1 MQVFAERDLRF
12 GAFLGDP
19 KSPLCCASNHNLPY
33 FGLINIVL
41 ISKSIKTIQFERYP
55 ELPNQSVA
63 ASVSEFPVLRPSA
76 AKPPMLMERTQ
87 PVLDKLSRALGEPI
101 ITYWNSNKGSICQN
115 DVAGLYALLR
125 KLGSIERLTLFV
137 KSDGGSGQASL
148 RMVNLLRRYV
158 KHLTVLAPLECQSA
172 ATMLALGADRILMG
186 PLAHL
191 SAVDTSL
198 THDLSPIDRDNDRVS
213 VSNDELLRVIRL
225 WTEQAKDST
234 TNPYESLFPYVH
246 PLVIGAVD
254 RSSALSTRIC
264 EEILSYHM
272 DDKERA
278 REISNN
284 LNAGYP
290 SHNYPITLREA
301 RRIGLNVEAMDDS
314 INALLFELNEI
325 YSEMGESATTDYDEK
340 NSHDNSIIKVME
352 ASGTLIYYQLDKDW
366 HYRSEER
373 RWVALNEK
381 SQWRKAELVKGKVN
395 ISQLHVR

>member
-1 MQVFAERDLRF
+1 MLHKDPVTSRVL
-12 GAFLGDP
+12 AFQLN
-19 KSPLCCASNHNLPY
+19 KHRA
-33 FGLINIVL
+33 NIQAFT
-41 ISKSIKTIQFERYP
+41 TIQYCAVP
-55 ELPNQSVA
+55 ELPNSSVSV
-63 ASVSEFPVLRPSA
+63 SVSEVAVIRPAA
-76 AKPPMLMERTQ
+76 AKPPMLIERTQ
-87 PVLDKLSRALGEPI
+87 PVLEKLSTLLGEPV
-101 ITYWNSNKGSICQN
+101 ITYWISSKGSICQS
-115 DVAGLYALLR
+115 DVASLYALLR
-125 KLGSIERLTLFV
+125 NMGSIDRLSLFV

-172 ATMLALGADRILMG
+172 ATMLALGADKILMG

-234 TNPYESLFPYVH
+234 TNPYAALFPYVH

-272 DDKERA
+272 HEPERA

-284 LNAGYP
+284 LNSGYP

-301 RRIGLNVEAMDDS
+301 KRIGLNVEPMEDNV
-314 INALLFELNEI
+314 NALLFELNEI
-325 YSEMGESATTDYDEK
+325 YSEMGQSASTDYDEK

-352 ASGTLIYYQLDKDW
+352 STGTMVYYQLDKDW

-381 SQWRKAELVKGKVN
+381 SQWRKADLANGKVT

>member
-1 MQVFAERDLRF
+1 MPKMPAADSPARRP
-12 GAFLGDP
+12 DP
-19 KSPLCCASNHNLPY
+19 
-33 FGLINIVL
+33 
-41 ISKSIKTIQFERYP
+41 
-55 ELPNQSVA
+55 
-63 ASVSEFPVLRPSA
+63 
-76 AKPPMLMERTQ
+76 AKPPVLMERTQ
-87 PVLDKLSRALGEPI
+87 PVIQRLSKALGEPVF
-101 ITYWNSNKGSICQN
+101 TYWNSTKGAICQN
-115 DVAGLYALLR
+115 DVAGLYALIR
-125 KLGSIERLTLFV
+125 STGKLDRLSLFM
-137 KSDGGSGQASL
+137 KSDGGSGQAAL

-225 WTEQAKDST
+225 WSEQAKDST
-234 TNPYESLFPYVH
+234 ANPYEALFPYVH

-272 DDKERA
+272 EDLDRA
-278 REISNN
+278 REISNI
-284 LNAGYP
+284 LISVYP

-301 RRIGLNVEAMDDS
+301 KRIGLNVEAMDDGV
-314 INALLFELNEI
+314 NALLFELNEI
-325 YSEMGESATTDYDEK
+325 YSEMGQSATTDYDER
-340 NSHDNSIIKVME
+340 NSHDNSILNVLE
-352 ASGTLIYYQLDKDW
+352 SSGVLIYFQLDKDW
-366 HYRSEER
+366 HYRAEER
-373 RWVALNEK
+373 RWVALNDK
-381 SQWRKAELVKGKVN
+381 SSWRKAEIVKAKVV

>member
-1 MQVFAERDLRF
+1 M
-12 GAFLGDP
+12 
-19 KSPLCCASNHNLPY
+19 
-33 FGLINIVL
+33 
-41 ISKSIKTIQFERYP
+41 
-55 ELPNQSVA
+55 PNPSVSV
-63 ASVSEFPVLRPSA
+63 SVSEVAVIRPA
-76 AKPPMLMERTQ
+76 ATKPPMLIERTQ
-87 PVLDKLSRALGEPI
+87 PVLDKLSNLLGEPV
-101 ITYWNSNKGSICQN
+101 ITYWISSKGSICQS
-115 DVAGLYALLR
+115 DVASLYALLR
-125 KLGSIERLTLFV
+125 NIGSIDRLSLFV

-172 ATMLALGADRILMG
+172 ATMLALGADKILMG

-234 TNPYESLFPYVH
+234 TNPYAALFPYVH

-272 DDKERA
+272 QDQERA

-284 LNAGYP
+284 LNSGYP

-301 RRIGLNVEAMDDS
+301 KRIGLNVESMEDS
-314 INALLFELNEI
+314 VNAQLFELNEI
-325 YSEMGESATTDYDEK
+325 YSEMGQSASTDYDEK

-352 ASGTLIYYQLDKDW
+352 ASGTMVYYQLDKDW

-381 SQWRKAELVKGKVN
+381 SQWRKADLLKGKVT

>member
-1 MQVFAERDLRF
+1 MPKKSVVPSPPRDRE
-12 GAFLGDP
+12 
-19 KSPLCCASNHNLPY
+19 
-33 FGLINIVL
+33 V
-41 ISKSIKTIQFERYP
+41 
-55 ELPNQSVA
+55 
-63 ASVSEFPVLRPSA
+63 
-76 AKPPMLMERTQ
+76 AKPPILMERTQ
-87 PVLDKLSRALGEPI
+87 PVIERLSAALGEPVF
-101 ITYWNSNKGSICQN
+101 TYWNSTKGAICQN

-125 KLGSIERLTLFV
+125 STGMLERLSLFI
-137 KSDGGSGQASL
+137 KSDGGSGQAAL

-172 ATMLALGADRILMG
+172 ATMLALGADRIIMG

-234 TNPYESLFPYVH
+234 KNPYEALFPYVH

-272 DDKERA
+272 KDQDRA
-278 REISNN
+278 REISNI
-284 LNAGYP
+284 LNSGYP

-301 RRIGLNVEAMDDS
+301 HRIGLKVEPMEDCV
-314 INALLFELNEI
+314 NGLLFELNEI
-325 YSEMGESATTDYDEK
+325 YSEMGQSATTDFDEK
-340 NSHDNSIIKVME
+340 NSHDNSILNVLE
-352 ASGTLIYYQLDKDW
+352 SGGLLIYFQLDKDW
-366 HYRSEER
+366 HYRAEER
-373 RWVALNEK
+373 RWVALNDK
-381 SQWRKAELVKGKVN
+381 SSWRRAEIVKGKVS

>member
-1 MQVFAERDLRF
+1 MEAKCLTDCFATAGTSILKLIRSMPNKPAAESHLR
-12 GAFLGDP
+12 
-19 KSPLCCASNHNLPY
+19 
-33 FGLINIVL
+33 
-41 ISKSIKTIQFERYP
+41 RR
-55 ELPNQSVA
+55 VA
-63 ASVSEFPVLRPSA
+63 H
-76 AKPPMLMERTQ
+76 KPPVLMERTQ
-87 PVLDKLSRALGEPI
+87 PVINRLSAALGEPVFI
-101 ITYWNSNKGSICQN
+101 YWNSTKGAICQN

-125 KLGSIERLTLFV
+125 ATGNLERLSLFM
-137 KSDGGSGQASL
+137 KSDGSSGQAAL

-234 TNPYESLFPYVH
+234 ANPYEALFPFVH

-272 DDKERA
+272 DDALRA
-278 REISNN
+278 REISNI
-284 LNAGYP
+284 LNSGYP

-301 RRIGLNVEAMDDS
+301 KRIGLNVEPMDDGV
-314 INALLFELNEI
+314 NALLFEFNEI
-325 YSEMGESATTDYDEK
+325 YSEMGQSASTDFDEK
-340 NSHDNSIIKVME
+340 NSHDNSILNILE
-352 ASGTLIYYQLDKDW
+352 SSGLLIYFQLDKDW
-366 HYRSEER
+366 HYRGEER
-373 RWVALNEK
+373 RWVALNDK
-381 SQWRKAELVKGKVN
+381 SSWRKAEMVKGKLS

>member
-1 MQVFAERDLRF
+1 MPKKTVAESAALRRE
-12 GAFLGDP
+12 
-19 KSPLCCASNHNLPY
+19 
-33 FGLINIVL
+33 V
-41 ISKSIKTIQFERYP
+41 
-55 ELPNQSVA
+55 
-63 ASVSEFPVLRPSA
+63 
-76 AKPPMLMERTQ
+76 AKPPILMERTQ
-87 PVLDKLSRALGEPI
+87 PVIERLSAALGEPVF
-101 ITYWNSNKGSICQN
+101 TYWNSTKGAICQN

-125 KLGSIERLTLFV
+125 STGKLERLSLFM
-137 KSDGGSGQASL
+137 KSDGGSGQAAL

-158 KHLTVLAPLECQSA
+158 RHLTVLAPLECQSA

-225 WTEQAKDST
+225 WSEQSKDST
-234 TNPYESLFPYVH
+234 ANPYEALFPYVH

-272 DDKERA
+272 TDTERA
-278 REISNN
+278 REISNI
-284 LNAGYP
+284 LNSGYP

-301 RRIGLNVEAMDDS
+301 KRIGLNVEPMDDAV
-314 INALLFELNEI
+314 NGLLFELNEI
-325 YSEMGESATTDYDEK
+325 YSEMGQSASTDFDEK
-340 NSHDNSIIKVME
+340 NSHDNSILNILE
-352 ASGTLIYYQLDKDW
+352 SSGLLIYFQLDKDW

-373 RWVALNEK
+373 RWVAMNDK
-381 SQWRKAELVKGKVN
+381 SSWRKAEITKGKVA

>member
-1 MQVFAERDLRF
+1 MPA
-12 GAFLGDP
+12 
-19 KSPLCCASNHNLPY
+19 KSAAAVSKSRPAAVKPP
-33 FGLINIVL
+33 VL
-41 ISKSIKTIQFERYP
+41 I
-55 ELPNQSVA
+55 
-63 ASVSEFPVLRPSA
+63 
-76 AKPPMLMERTQ
+76 ERTQ
-87 PVLDKLSRALGEPI
+87 PVIQRLSALLGEPV
-101 ITYWNSNKGSICQN
+101 ITYWNSTKGSICQN
-115 DVAGLYALLR
+115 DVAGLYSLLR
-125 KLGSIERLTLFV
+125 NIGKVDRLSLFL
-137 KSDGGSGQASL
+137 KSDGGSGQAAL
-148 RMVNLLRRYV
+148 RMVNVLRRYA
-158 KHLTVLAPLECQSA
+158 KHLTVLTPLECQSA

-225 WTEQAKDST
+225 WGEQAKDST
-234 TNPYESLFPYVH
+234 ANPYEALFPYVH

-272 DDKERA
+272 DDKDRA
-278 REISNN
+278 REISGI

-301 RRIGLNVEAMDDS
+301 ARIGLNVEPMEDCV
-314 INALLFELNEI
+314 NALLFELNEI
-325 YSEMGESATTDYDEK
+325 YSEMGQSASTDFDER
-340 NSHDNSIIKVME
+340 NSHDNSILNILETNGM
-352 ASGTLIYYQLDKDW
+352 LIYFQLDKDW

-381 SQWRKAELVKGKVN
+381 SSWRKAEIAKGKV
-395 ISQLHVR
+395 ITSQLHVR

>member
-1 MQVFAERDLRF
+1 M
-12 GAFLGDP
+12 P
-19 KSPLCCASNHNLPY
+19 KKISEVSSESKRPK
-33 FGLINIVL
+33 IV
-41 ISKSIKTIQFERYP
+41 TP
-55 ELPNQSVA
+55 
-63 ASVSEFPVLRPSA
+63 PV
-76 AKPPMLMERTQ
+76 LMERTQ
-87 PVLDKLSRALGEPI
+87 KVIKQLSTALGGPVL
-101 ITYWNSNKGSICQN
+101 TYWNSTKGSICQN

-125 KLGSIERLTLFV
+125 STGPIDKLWLFI
-137 KSDGGSGQASL
+137 KSDGGAGQAAL

-225 WTEQAKDST
+225 WSEQAKDST
-234 TNPYESLFPYVH
+234 TNPYAALFPYVH

-272 DDKERA
+272 KDPERA
-278 REISNN
+278 KEISNI
-284 LNAGYP
+284 LNSGYP
-290 SHNYPITLREA
+290 SHSYPITLREA
-301 RRIGLNVEAMDDS
+301 KRIGLKAEAMDDS
-314 INALLFELNEI
+314 VNALLFELNEI
-325 YSEMGESATTDYDEK
+325 YSEMGQSASTDFDER
-340 NSHDNSIIKVME
+340 NSHDNSILNLME
-352 ASGTLIYYQLDKDW
+352 SSGLLIYYQLDKDW

-373 RWVALNEK
+373 RWVALNDK
-381 SQWRKAELVKGKVN
+381 SSWRKAQLVKGKVE
-395 ISQLHVR
+395 ISQLHIR

>member
-1 MQVFAERDLRF
+1 M
-12 GAFLGDP
+12 P
-19 KSPLCCASNHNLPY
+19 KKATTVS
-33 FGLINIVL
+33 
-41 ISKSIKTIQFERYP
+41 
-55 ELPNQSVA
+55 QSRRKA
-63 ASVSEFPVLRPSA
+63 AV
-76 AKPPMLMERTQ
+76 KPPVLMERTQ
-87 PVLDKLSRALGEPI
+87 PVIARLSAALGEPVF
-101 ITYWNSNKGSICQN
+101 TYWHSTKGSICQN

-125 KLGSIERLTLFV
+125 STGKLNRLSLFI
-137 KSDGGSGQASL
+137 KSDGGSGQAAL

-234 TNPYESLFPYVH
+234 ANPYEALFPYVH

-272 DDKERA
+272 DDTERA
-278 REISNN
+278 REISNI
-284 LNAGYP
+284 LNSGYP

-301 RRIGLNVEAMDDS
+301 HRIGLNVAPMEEC
-314 INALLFELNEI
+314 INGLLFELNEI
-325 YSEMGESATTDYDEK
+325 YSEMGQSASTDFDEK
-340 NSHDNSIIKVME
+340 NSHDNSIPNILE
-352 ASGTLIYYQLDKDW
+352 SSGLLIYYQLDKDW
-366 HYRSEER
+366 HYRSAER
-373 RWVALNEK
+373 RWVALNDK
-381 SQWRKAELVKGKVN
+381 SCWCKAELDKGKTN

>member
-1 MQVFAERDLRF
+1 
-12 GAFLGDP
+12 
-19 KSPLCCASNHNLPY
+19 
-33 FGLINIVL
+33 
-41 ISKSIKTIQFERYP
+41 
-55 ELPNQSVA
+55 
-63 ASVSEFPVLRPSA
+63 
-76 AKPPMLMERTQ
+76 MERTQ
-87 PVLDKLSRALGEPI
+87 PVIERLSAALGEPVF
-101 ITYWNSNKGSICQN
+101 TYWNSTKGAICQN

-125 KLGSIERLTLFV
+125 STEKLDRLSLFI
-137 KSDGGSGQASL
+137 KSDGGSGQAAL
-148 RMVNLLRRYV
+148 RMVNLLRRYT

-172 ATMLALGADRILMG
+172 ATMLALGADRIIMG

-234 TNPYESLFPYVH
+234 KNPYEALFPYVH

-272 DDKERA
+272 EDLDRA
-278 REISNN
+278 REISNI
-284 LNAGYP
+284 LNSGYP

-301 RRIGLNVEAMDDS
+301 KRIGLNVEAMDDPV
-314 INALLFELNEI
+314 NGLLFELNEI
-325 YSEMGESATTDYDEK
+325 YSEMGQSASTDFDER
-340 NSHDNSIIKVME
+340 NSHDNSILNVLE
-352 ASGTLIYYQLDKDW
+352 SSGLLIYFQLDKDW

-373 RWVALNEK
+373 RWVPLNDK
-381 SQWRKAELVKGKVN
+381 SSWRKAEVVNGKVV
-395 ISQLHVR
+395 ISLLHVR

>member
-1 MQVFAERDLRF
+1 MPKTASPAET
-12 GAFLGDP
+12 P
-19 KSPLCCASNHNLPY
+19 
-33 FGLINIVL
+33 
-41 ISKSIKTIQFERYP
+41 
-55 ELPNQSVA
+55 
-63 ASVSEFPVLRPSA
+63 RPSRPEP
-76 AKPPMLMERTQ
+76 AKPPVLMERTQ
-87 PVLDKLSRALGEPI
+87 PVIERLSAALGEPVF
-101 ITYWNSNKGSICQN
+101 TYWNSTKGAICQN

-125 KLGSIERLTLFV
+125 STDKVDRVSLFI
-137 KSDGGSGQASL
+137 KSDGGSGQAAL
-148 RMVNLLRRYV
+148 RMVNLLRQYA

-172 ATMLALGADRILMG
+172 ATMLALGADRIIMG

-234 TNPYESLFPYVH
+234 KNPYEALFPYVH

-272 DDKERA
+272 EDADRA
-278 REISNN
+278 REISNI
-284 LNAGYP
+284 LNSGYP

-301 RRIGLNVEAMDDS
+301 KRIGLNVEPMNDAV
-314 INALLFELNEI
+314 NGLLFELNEI
-325 YSEMGESATTDYDEK
+325 YSEMGQSATTDYDERS
-340 NSHDNSIIKVME
+340 SHDNSILNVLE
-352 ASGTLIYYQLDKDW
+352 SSGLLIYFQLDKDW

-373 RWVALNEK
+373 RWVALNDK
-381 SQWRKAELVKGKVN
+381 SSWRKAEMVDGKAV

>member
-1 MQVFAERDLRF
+1 
-12 GAFLGDP
+12 
-19 KSPLCCASNHNLPY
+19 
-33 FGLINIVL
+33 
-41 ISKSIKTIQFERYP
+41 
-55 ELPNQSVA
+55 
-63 ASVSEFPVLRPSA
+63 
-76 AKPPMLMERTQ
+76 MERTQ
-87 PVLDKLSRALGEPI
+87 TVIERLSAALGEPVF
-101 ITYWNSNKGSICQN
+101 TYWNSTKGAICQN
-115 DVAGLYALLR
+115 DVAGLYALVR
-125 KLGSIERLTLFV
+125 SIGKVDRLSLFI
-137 KSDGGSGQASL
+137 KSDGGSGQAAL

-172 ATMLALGADRILMG
+172 ATMLALGADRIVMG

-234 TNPYESLFPYVH
+234 TNPYEALFPYVH

-272 DDKERA
+272 TDENRA
-278 REISNN
+278 REISNI
-284 LNAGYP
+284 LNSGYP

-301 RRIGLNVEAMDDS
+301 RRIGLNVEPMEDCV
-314 INALLFELNEI
+314 NGLLFELNEI
-325 YSEMGESATTDYDEK
+325 YSEMGQSATTDFDEK
-340 NSHDNSIIKVME
+340 NSHDNSILNVLE
-352 ASGTLIYYQLDKDW
+352 SNGLLIYFQLDKDW

-373 RWVALNEK
+373 RWVALNDK
-381 SQWRKAELVKGKVN
+381 SSWQKAEVADGKVS